1 MKFTFASA
9 GALALALVS
18 AGGATDMSSCT
29 CSEVVEWETETVYVT
44 VAPGYQTPTSC
55 STATIT
61 PTDCTACGHTIVGPL
76 PQYIQTEICT
86 TVTCNGQAIPTTYT
100 TGSTCTVNTVCTV
113 DSNGI
118 THGLE
123 PITKTYVFYL
133 FIL

>member
-9 GALALALVS
+9 GALALVGLVS
-18 AGGATDMSSCT
+18 AGGNMASCS

-55 STATIT
+55 ATATIT

-86 TVTCNGQAIPTTYT
+86 TVTCDNGQVIPTTYT
-100 TGSTCTVNTVCTV
+100 TGSTCTVNTICTV
-113 DSNGI
+113 DNNGK

-123 PITKTYVFYL
+123 PITKTY
-133 FIL
+133 ILYYSL